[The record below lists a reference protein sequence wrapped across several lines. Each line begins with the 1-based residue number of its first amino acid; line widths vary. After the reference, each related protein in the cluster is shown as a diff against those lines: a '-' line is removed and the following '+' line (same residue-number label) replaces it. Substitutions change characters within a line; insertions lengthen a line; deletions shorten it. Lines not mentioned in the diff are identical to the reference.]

1 MADPVVI
8 TTLGKTAFNGSFVN
22 QLNNNLEKLATAI
35 NDYCL
40 WRVPYAGGTST
51 SKSAIDMNG
60 FAILNATLGNNA
72 LPVLELIARLKQAEK
87 DIADLKAKLAQK
99 D

>member
-1 MADPVVI
+1 MAEPVVI
-8 TTLGKTAFNGSFVN
+8 TKLGFTAFNGSFVN
-22 QLNNNLEKLATAI
+22 QLNNNLEKLTTAV

-51 SKSAIDMNG
+51 SKSALDMNG
-60 FAILNATLGNNA
+60 FAILNATLGNSA

-87 DIADLKAKLAQK
+87 DIVELKKLLSAK
-99 D
+99 